1 MTYDMAPVRIGDIRD
16 SNEEYEKA
24 LQNSGET
31 MAWRKGQSGNPNGRP
46 PKEKAL
52 TTLLEQCGNV
62 EEDGKTRKQR
72 LAEELW
78 ALALNGDLPAI
89 KYIYDRL
96 DGKPRETMDVDGS
109 VGGTLIIVRPGD
121 ELQD

>member
-1 MTYDMAPVRIGDIRD
+1 
-16 SNEEYEKA
+16 
-24 LQNSGET
+24 

-52 TTLLEQCGNV
+52 TSILERYGEEQ
-62 EEDGKTRKQR
+62 EDGKTRKER

-78 ALALNGDLPAI
+78 ALALSGDLPAI

-96 DGKPRETMDVDGS
+96 DGRPRETMDVDGS